1 MQATTSLLQS
11 KAKKVESWFMVVVE
25 KRKYWKMPEILYAE
39 PDFDAARGLIRIE
52 KLSYAGGCCQFC
64 QV

>member
-1 MQATTSLLQS
+1 
-11 KAKKVESWFMVVVE
+11 MVVVE

-52 KLSYAGGCCQFC
+52 KLSYAASFVKFQ
-64 QV
+64 QVETEQQNSKTLFLPRDRK